1 MGDGVKLY
9 ALCEMDLL
17 GEDDGRKYELGAMSR
32 AMRVWGRRWQ
42 GSVESEEPETGASR

>member
-1 MGDGVKLY
+1 MGDGVKLN

-17 GEDDGRKYELGAMSR
+17 GEDDGRKYEFGVMS
-32 AMRVWGRRWQ
+32 RVWGRRWQ